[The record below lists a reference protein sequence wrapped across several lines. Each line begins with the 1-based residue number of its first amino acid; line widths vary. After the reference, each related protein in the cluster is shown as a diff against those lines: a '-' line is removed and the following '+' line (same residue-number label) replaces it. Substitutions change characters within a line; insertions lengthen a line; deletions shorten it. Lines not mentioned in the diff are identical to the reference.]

1 MRPPLQGRRDAARR
15 LVDGVRRTAAEL
27 IAPARQDE
35 PTEPKEQIEPTSPT
49 AAATPLP
56 ADSDARID
64 AARARLRANVAPRD
78 GDGADER

>member
-1 MRPPLQGRRDAARR
+1 
-15 LVDGVRRTAAEL
+15 VDGVRRTAAEL
-27 IAPARQDE
+27 IAPARQDEPTE